1 MIRLI
6 QWGNYRLAMIAEGN
20 AFISIDDDA
29 YSLYPDYKTLEL
41 SDADIDAALTLHH
54 GDYRLYD
61 VYDEPQLAE
70 TIHLELEDEDGYIK
84 SYLLPRGLPENSKRR
99 VRQLTTAQ
107 QITHSAHEI
116 IIVKMIKRGNL

>member
-6 QWGNYRLAMIAEGN
+6 RWGNYRLAMIAEGN
-20 AFISIDDDA
+20 ALISIDDDV
-29 YSLYPDYKTLEL
+29 YSLYPDYKTMGL
-41 SDADIDAALTLHH
+41 SDADMDAALTLHH

-84 SYLLPRGLPENSKRR
+84 SYLLPRGLPGNSKRR
-99 VRQLTTAQ
+99 VRQLTTTQ

-116 IIVKMIKRGNL
+116 IFVKMIKRGNL